1 MRVGSW
7 IPFHAAAKGMVN
19 HFTKV
24 DVSAAT
30 LRRKTELAGKAYVVL
45 QTAEIER
52 LERDLPP
59 APQGPDV
66 LQLSVDGAMVPLL
79 HKEWAEVKTLATGK
93 VGVPVFRRGESQV
106 HTVELSYF
114 SRLADSDSFARLATV
129 ETHRRGVET
138 AGKVCAVNDG
148 AIWEQTFV
156 DCIDQMRCVSS
167 TGAIARGTLQ
177 P

>member
-45 QTAEIER
+45 QTAEVER